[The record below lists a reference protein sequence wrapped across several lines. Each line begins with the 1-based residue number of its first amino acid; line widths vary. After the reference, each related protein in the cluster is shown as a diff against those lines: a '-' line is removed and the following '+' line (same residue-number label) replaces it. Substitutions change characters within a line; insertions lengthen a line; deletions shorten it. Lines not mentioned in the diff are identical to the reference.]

1 MKHKQNQH
9 QHQKAFTL
17 TELLVVIAIIALLA
31 VLMIPTVSTIRD
43 RALQIQCE
51 SNLHQIYAAFP
62 AAQGRS
68 VRRGKSFY
76 PDIYEW
82 PEIPQI
88 AITNTTIF
96 ICPADLR
103 PEEEEEDNSGNME
116 DYALFLREENG
127 GIYINFQ
134 PTDARPYRLVFDR
147 GSYWE
152 FWFEEGGCKD
162 IDLGVDF
169 VDFVFHVSKSKP
181 HTAVFQDVEHSTPRV
196 TALVYK
202 KQVVPGWENL
212 SNNAKYDEITMS
224 ASGLP
229 SDYALNASVASR
241 DNVAPDTILMLDYN
255 RSTAN
260 NGEDMDEHL
269 AAAAR
274 HMGKLNVI
282 RADGSIT
289 TMGPGE
295 LNPLVYP
302 EPWRAD

>member
-1 MKHKQNQH
+1 MKQNQN

-17 TELLVVIAIIALLA
+17 IELLVVIAIIALLA
-31 VLMIPTVSTIRD
+31 VLMIPTMSTVRD
-43 RALQIQCE
+43 RALQVQCE

-62 AAQGRS
+62 VALAKPARQS
-68 VRRGKSFY
+68 KPFY
-76 PDIYEW
+76 PAIYEW

-96 ICPADLR
+96 SCPADLS
-103 PEEEEEDNSGNME
+103 PEDEEGEPTKSLE

-134 PTDARPYRLVFDR
+134 LTDALPYRMVFDR
-147 GSYWE
+147 GDYWE

-162 IDLGVDF
+162 IHLGRSF
-169 VDFVFHVSKSKP
+169 VDFIFHVSKSKP
-181 HTAVFQDVEHSTPRV
+181 HTVKYMVNSGDHDTPEVTDV
-196 TALVYK
+196 VYK

-212 SNNAKYDEITMS
+212 SLRAKGDEFLVGS
-224 ASGLP
+224 LGAP

-241 DNVAPDTILMLDYN
+241 ENIAPGTILMLDYN
-255 RSTAN
+255 MTTAN
-260 NGEDMDEHL
+260 HGEDMDEHL

-274 HMGKLNVI
+274 HMGKLNLI

-289 TMGPGE
+289 TMGPSE

-302 EPWRAD
+302 EPW